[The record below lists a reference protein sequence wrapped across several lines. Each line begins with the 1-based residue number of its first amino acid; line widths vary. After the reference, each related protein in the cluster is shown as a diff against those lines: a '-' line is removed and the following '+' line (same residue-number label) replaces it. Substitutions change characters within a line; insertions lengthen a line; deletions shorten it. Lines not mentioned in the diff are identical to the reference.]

1 MRPPREMP
9 TAHIWD
15 ARLSDERLLMEAY
28 RIEKRV
34 VRNGVLQLDAL
45 PFQEGDLVEVIVL
58 GRNRKVSKST
68 SSALRGKVIKY
79 IDPTEPVAQDDWEL
93 LQ

>member
-1 MRPPREMP
+1 MKMP
-9 TAHIWD
+9 GAKAVSAAHIRD
-15 ARLSDERLLMEAY
+15 GRLSVEAY

-45 PFQEGDLVEVIVL
+45 PFKEGDLVEVIVI

-68 SSALRGKVIKY
+68 SSPLHGKVIQY
-79 IDPTEPVAQDDWEL
+79 IDPTEPVAQEDWEL

>member
-1 MRPPREMP
+1 
-9 TAHIWD
+9 
-15 ARLSDERLLMEAY
+15 MEAY

-45 PFQEGDLVEVIVL
+45 PFQEGDLVEVIVF

-79 IDPTEPVAQDDWEL
+79 IGPTEPVAQDDWECFDKTAW
-93 LQ
+93 

>member
-1 MRPPREMP
+1 
-9 TAHIWD
+9 
-15 ARLSDERLLMEAY
+15 MEAY

-45 PFQEGDLVEVIVL
+45 PFQEGDLVEVSVL

-79 IDPTEPVAQDDWEL
+79 IDPT
-93 LQ
+93 

>member
-1 MRPPREMP
+1 M
-9 TAHIWD
+9 
-15 ARLSDERLLMEAY
+15 
-28 RIEKRV
+28 
-34 VRNGVLQLDAL
+34 RNGVLQLDAL

-68 SSALRGKVIKY
+68 SSTLRGKVIMY

>member
-1 MRPPREMP
+1 
-9 TAHIWD
+9 
-15 ARLSDERLLMEAY
+15 MEAY

-68 SSALRGKVIKY
+68 STTLRGKVIKY

>member
-1 MRPPREMP
+1 
-9 TAHIWD
+9 
-15 ARLSDERLLMEAY
+15 MEAY

-34 VRNGVLQLDAL
+34 VRNGVLQLDTL

-93 LQ
+93 LHRIDDGR

>member
-1 MRPPREMP
+1 
-9 TAHIWD
+9 
-15 ARLSDERLLMEAY
+15 MEAY

>member
-1 MRPPREMP
+1 
-9 TAHIWD
+9 
-15 ARLSDERLLMEAY
+15 MEAY

-45 PFQEGDLVEVIVL
+45 PFQEGDLVDVIVL
-58 GRNRKVSKST
+58 GRNRKGSKST
-68 SSALRGKVIKY
+68 SSTLRGKVIKY